1 MSALPPA
8 PSINLSEEELVQAA
22 GGHTQ
27 PRRQLT
33 ELLRRGFWRAKLS
46 MRGRVDLE
54 RAHYLA
60 VCAGA
65 LPPGAPPRDTAR
77 PVVQPIRIRRA
88 G

>member
-1 MSALPPA
+1 MPGPIE
-8 PSINLSEEELVQAA
+8 PINLTEDELVQAS

-27 PRRQLT
+27 PRRQLG
-33 ELLRRGFWRAKLS
+33 ELQRRGFWRAKLN
-46 MRGRVDLE
+46 MHARVDLE

-65 LPPGAPPRDTAR
+65 LPLPTTGEARDTAR
-77 PVVQPIRIRRA
+77 PSVQPLRRKA